1 MMWEMRN
8 KKETESGDEV
18 TDLIRKVELKRIV
31 ELLLLTMIADPS
43 PITFVVHLVLSYG
56 LTFLLCSDESPKRK
70 SLSWGE
76 PHSWDP
82 ELSKRKLHQQTVS
95 TSHLKSKF
103 SWSLQILFKVDFP
116 FYFSPVSSD
125 FTWRSPSPLSR
136 KKYLY
141 VSHKWFLINIY
152 YLTCNYK
159 LFK

>member
-1 MMWEMRN
+1 MMWEIRN
-8 KKETESGDEV
+8 KETESGDEV
-18 TDLIRKVELKRIV
+18 TDLIWEVELKRIV
-31 ELLLLTMIADPS
+31 ELLLLTMIAGLS
-43 PITFVVHLVLSYG
+43 PITFAIHLVLRYG
-56 LTFLLCSDESPKRK
+56 LTFLLCSNESLKRK
-70 SLSWGE
+70 SLAWGG
-76 PHSWDP
+76 PHSWDL

-95 TSHLKSKF
+95 ISHLKSKS
-103 SWSLQILFKVDFP
+103 SWSPQILFKVDFP

-125 FTWRSPSPLSR
+125 FTCRSPSPLSR